1 MALTRLPGFTVDS
14 TSDFT
19 FASVTTSAANLGS
32 VDNLVITGGETDY
45 VLSTDG
51 SGTLTWVAQTGG
63 GGTTVGGTGLSSAS
77 VQVFTANGVGNTY
90 TLAIAPVDEN
100 QMMVNIDGVVQLHS
114 SFSLS
119 GNVVTMSGTPVSG
132 AKVEVTTIT
141 SGLGAGTDTQ
151 IQFNDGGNIAGSANL
166 TFDKTTNTLNATNI
180 TANGTP
186 LASTGKAIAMAI
198 VFGG

>member
-19 FASVTTSAANLGS
+19 FASVTTTAANLGA
-32 VDNLVITGGETDY
+32 VDNLIITGGESDY

-51 SGTLTWVAQTGG
+51 SGTLSWVPQTGG
-63 GGTTVGGTGLSSAS
+63 SGGPVGGTGLSSAS
-77 VQVFTANGVGNTY
+77 VQVFTANGTGNIY
-90 TLAIAPVDEN
+90 TLSVTPVNEN
-100 QMMVNIDGVVQLHS
+100 QMIINIDGVMQLHS
-114 SFSLS
+114 AFNLS
-119 GNVVTMSGTPVSG
+119 GNVITLTGTPVSG
-132 AKVEVTTIT
+132 AKVEVISIT
-141 SGLGAGTDTQ
+141 SGLAAGTDTQ

-166 TFDKTTNTLNATNI
+166 TFDKTTNTFNATNI
-180 TANGTP
+180 TQNGTP